1 VVSMSSKSFH
11 SRVRLWRRRM
21 ATAEVDPPG
30 SEMELDSTPVKMES
44 KEAKDALEVSEW
56 AATHGCQRTLR
67 NDNIFNPPHN

>member
-1 VVSMSSKSFH
+1 
-11 SRVRLWRRRM
+11 M